1 MLQHQKKL
9 VKKEV
14 KWKMI
19 SGIDREELVLLKLT
33 EKEKNALLIWKH
45 AREFE
50 YRGEMYDIVT
60 SERLGDTTYYW
71 LWWDHEETKLNK
83 QLTGLVAKALGHHS
97 DHQEKQQRLNDFFK
111 SLYFNDILV
120 VNKTDFSPKK
130 AANFAAKL
138 FYISYLIQPPAPP
151 PKMC

>member
-1 MLQHQKKL
+1 MLQHQNKL

-14 KWKMI
+14 KWNMI
-19 SGIDREELVLLKLT
+19 AGIDKEELVLLKFT
-33 EKEKNALLIWKH
+33 EEEKQTVLNWKH
-45 AREFE
+45 SREFE

-60 SERLGDTTYYW
+60 TERLGDTTYYW

-83 QLTGLVAKALGHHS
+83 QLSGLVAFALGHHP

-111 SLYFNDILV
+111 SLYFNDIIV
-120 VNKTDFSPKK
+120 INKTDIFQKK
-130 AANFAAKL
+130 ATNFADKL
-138 FYISYLIQPPAPP
+138 FYKSYLFQPPAPP